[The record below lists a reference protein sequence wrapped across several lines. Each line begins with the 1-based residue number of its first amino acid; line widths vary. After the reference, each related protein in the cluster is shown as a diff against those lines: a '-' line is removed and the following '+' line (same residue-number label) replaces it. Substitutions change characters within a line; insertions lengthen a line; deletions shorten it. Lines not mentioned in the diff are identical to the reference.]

1 MNTLSK
7 LNLPIALNIKKIHNF
22 CQRHHIKKLSL
33 FGSILREDFTDNSD
47 VDFLVMFEPDAI
59 PGYLRLAAMEL
70 ELSEIIKRKADL
82 RTSAE
87 LSRYFRHQVE
97 KEAVIIYP

>member
-59 PGYLRLAAMEL
+59 PGYLRLAAME
-70 ELSEIIKRKADL
+70 
-82 RTSAE
+82 
-87 LSRYFRHQVE
+87 
-97 KEAVIIYP
+97 

>member
-1 MNTLSK
+1 
-7 LNLPIALNIKKIHNF
+7 
-22 CQRHHIKKLSL
+22 
-33 FGSILREDFTDNSD
+33 
-47 VDFLVMFEPDAI
+47 MFEPDAI